1 MQAQTCLA
9 RAFRAMAVLL
19 FYKSLLCAYLFAAQV
34 LLSLSLCAV
43 PVKELAVVAEAYVAG
58 SA

>member
-34 LLSLSLCAV
+34 LLSLSFVCCASQR
-43 PVKELAVVAEAYVAG
+43 AG
-58 SA
+58 CRC